1 MNIGNLFFNRNAAKP
16 AAEKPQVGQAAAP
29 KANTNVFGA
38 AQNDSAEVN
47 WDDEIFQKLYPNDNG
62 GFMG

>member
-1 MNIGNLFFNRNAAKP
+1 MNIGNLFFNKSAAKP
-16 AAEKPQVGQAAAP
+16 QAAVQFP
-29 KANTNVFGA
+29 QANNKPVVDSIYSN
-38 AQNDSAEVN
+38 QNDGAELN